1 MKRPKYNAA
10 AGALKGQF
18 DVVVTRLTAAVAA
31 NLPVAIF
38 GTAALQAG
46 YQSLLSL
53 PTGVTGLTISAGL
66 DNTTNY
72 GYIDFSYTDGTN
84 TDIVRVTST
93 TLQYPELV
101 AALMTDLLS
110 YQSVKMTLSGNSNT
124 NQFNQSITLA
134 TNNVLGSKNRDTITP
149 AAYISATQFQSNQV
163 NLPIAGTL
171 DKESAWTF
179 DVVQDAAIE
188 INFSFFFDNYT
199 PYNAERV
206 LG

>member
-1 MKRPKYNAA
+1 MSKPRYNAA

-18 DVVVTRLTAAVAA
+18 DVVVTRLTADVAL

-53 PTGVTGLTISAGL
+53 PAGATLAITAGL
-66 DNTTNY
+66 DNATNY
-72 GYIDFSYTDGTN
+72 GYVDFAYTVGGN

-110 YQSVKMTLSGNSNT
+110 YQSVKMTLSGNSDT
-124 NQFNQSITLA
+124 SQFNQSITLA
-134 TNNVLGSKNRDTITP
+134 TNNVLGSKSRDSITP
-149 AAYISATQFQSNQV
+149 ASYISATQFQSNQV